1 MNREQKRKK
10 HKQLKNL
17 STKEFWEAQ
26 NVLHTK
32 AYAAAQ
38 RHYHE
43 AMDVVLTKKQKD
55 AVIEQA
61 TKIRELWDGMLTVT
75 TDETVAEIFKEEGT
89 EDDEHRK
96 GRSQATPRV

>member
-1 MNREQKRKK
+1 MNREQKRRK

-17 STKEFWEAQ
+17 PTKEFWQAQ

-43 AMDVVLTKKQKD
+43 AMDVVLTPKQKV
-55 AVIEQA
+55 AVIAQA
-61 TKIRELWDGMLTVT
+61 KKIRELWDGMLTVT
-75 TDETVAEIFKEEGT
+75 TDETVAEIFNEGAET
-89 EDDEHRK
+89 DDRTT
-96 GRSQATPRV
+96 GD

>member
-17 STKEFWEAQ
+17 STKEFWQAQ

-43 AMDVVLTKKQKD
+43 AMDVVLTPKQKA
-55 AVIEQA
+55 AVVAQA
-61 TKIRELWDGMLTVT
+61 KKIRELWDGMLTVT
-75 TDETVAEIFKEEGT
+75 TDETVAEIFNEGDGT
-89 EDDEHRK
+89 DDRTT
-96 GRSQATPRV
+96 GN

>member
-1 MNREQKRKK
+1 MNREQKRRQQQAMKK
-10 HKQLKNL
+10 L

-43 AMDVVLTKKQKD
+43 AMDVVLQPKQKA
-55 AVIEQA
+55 AVIAQA

-75 TDETVAEIFKEEGT
+75 TDETVAEIFKEGG
-89 EDDEHRK
+89 DADE
-96 GRSQATPRV
+96 